1 MALIC
6 DACSKPLQLKT
17 FCEECYL
24 NAHKRLNDMEMVA
37 NSKESEIQIL
47 KDEIEERKLGAK
59 NSEQKI
65 KSQEK
70 AIQALEL
77 LVKTLEATLGEKKK

>member
-24 NAHKRLNDMEMVA
+24 NAHKRLNDMERVA
-37 NSKESEIQIL
+37 NSKENEIQVF
-47 KDEIEERKLGAK
+47 KDEIEVQKSQVAIDQ
-59 NSEQKI
+59 QKI
-65 KSQEK
+65 KSLEK
-70 AIQALEL
+70 EL
-77 LVKTLEATLGEKKK
+77 DILRKRKK

>member
-24 NAHKRLNDMEMVA
+24 NAHRRLNDIETVA
-37 NSKESEIQIL
+37 NAKDAEIQIL
-47 KDEIEERKLGAK
+47 KDDIEERKLGAK
-59 NSEQKI
+59 CSEQKI
-65 KSQEK
+65 KSLEK
-70 AIQALEL
+70 EL
-77 LVKTLEATLGEKKK
+77 DILRKRKK